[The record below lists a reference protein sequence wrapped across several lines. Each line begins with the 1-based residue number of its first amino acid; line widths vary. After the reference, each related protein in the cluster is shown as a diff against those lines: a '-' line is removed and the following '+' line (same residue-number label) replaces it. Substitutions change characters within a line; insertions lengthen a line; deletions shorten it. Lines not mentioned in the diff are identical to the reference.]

1 MIHRGYFFDSV
12 AFYLDSTQALS
23 QDQVDGLEVLLA
35 EADAAG
41 IEGAAAV
48 DDRMVAYILATAWH
62 ETAFTCQPIA
72 EYGKGQGKSYGV
84 PAGPYGQCY
93 YGRGFVQLT
102 WYENYVA
109 QDQKLGLNDELV
121 KRPDLALEPAIAT
134 KILFG
139 GMRDGDFTGKKL
151 ADYFTDAL
159 TDWYNARRI
168 VNATDQ
174 ASAIANYGEK
184 FLNALSHTFGP
195 PRAAE
200 ESGS

>member
-1 MIHRGYFFDSV
+1 MIHRDYFFDSV
-12 AFYLDSTQALS
+12 RFYLDGNQALS
-23 QDQVDGLEVLLA
+23 QDQVDGLEILLA

-41 IEGAAAV
+41 IEGAADV
-48 DDRMVAYILATAWH
+48 DDRMIAYILATQWH

-72 EYGKGQGKSYGV
+72 EYGKGKGKSYGQ

-102 WYENYVA
+102 WLENYQT
-109 QDQKLGLNDELV
+109 QDRKLGLNDELV
-121 KRPDLALEPAIAT
+121 KNPDLALDPAIAT
-134 KILFG
+134 RILFG

-151 ADYFTDAL
+151 ADYFTTTL
-159 TDWYNARRI
+159 TDWFNARRI

-174 ASAIANYGEK
+174 ASAIANYAEK

-195 PRAAE
+195 PRAA
-200 ESGS
+200 